1 MAKRYYKVKVDYF
14 INAKAG
20 VVVAIARGCSE
31 IVVDDIENRLG
42 YEISYRNAQRYKIND
57 TYRAVARLY
66 PGDTF
71 DEHLGKEIATKRL
84 YNKLDKVVSRK
95 LTSFAHHM
103 ERMAN
108 KAYGL
113 ASNYQKLVS
122 KFDSEPL
129 Y

>member
-1 MAKRYYKVKVDYF
+1 MD
-14 INAKAG
+14 N
-20 VVVAIARGCSE
+20 
-31 IVVDDIENRLG
+31 IENRLG

-95 LTSFAHHM
+95 LTSFAHYM

-113 ASNYQKLVS
+113 ASNYQGLVS
-122 KFDSEPL
+122 KFESEPL